1 MLGLAV
7 RVIVIKVAVMFIVR
21 VGLSVMVMIVKVG
34 VRDS

>member
-7 RVIVIKVAVMFIVR
+7 RVIVIKVVVMFIVR
-21 VGLSVMVMIVKVG
+21 VGLSVMVTIVKVG

>member
-1 MLGLAV
+1 MLRLTV

-21 VGLSVMVMIVKVG
+21 VGLSVMVTIVKVG